1 MDEQVLNPVLPIT
14 DLQGSDKEMLDQLLA
29 ETFPYFIEQTNPV
42 TGLIADK
49 TQTGSP
55 ASISVIGLGLSCY
68 IIGVQRG
75 LMTREEAVSKT
86 LSILLFFYNST
97 QGQEENASGYKGF
110 YYHFLDMQTG
120 RRAWTSEV
128 STIDTALFIAG
139 ALSSAAYFTGD
150 NQQEAEIRQ
159 VADQLYR
166 RIDWQWA
173 LNGETTISHGW
184 KPEVGF
190 LRYRWN
196 KQLSEAHLLY
206 MLALG
211 SPTFPIQPEGYHR
224 WTSTFEWIKKYG
236 IEYNYAGPLFIHQ
249 FAHLW
254 MDLKGLTDGYNK
266 KTGIDYFE
274 NSRRATHVHQQY
286 AIENP
291 KKFAHYNHLSWG
303 FTASDGPGPWYKKL
317 KGVNRTFYDYVAR
330 GAPFGPDDGTLSP
343 WAVAASIPFA
353 PEIVIPTIRHVI
365 ERLHLKAPGKY
376 GFDASFNASFPD
388 KTKNPYG
395 WVSPWRFGLNEG
407 PIIMMID
414 NYQYGFLWKLM
425 RNCGYLSNGLK
436 RAGFTGG
443 WLDTTISNS

>member
-14 DLQGSDKEMLDQLLA
+14 DPQGSDKEMLDQLLA
-29 ETFPYFIEQTNPV
+29 ETLPYFIEQTNPV
-42 TGLIADK
+42 NGLIADK

-55 ASISVIGLGLSCY
+55 ASIAVIGFGLSCY

-86 LSILLFFYNST
+86 LSILSFFYNSK
-97 QGQEENASGYKGF
+97 QGQEENASGYRGF

-139 ALSSAAYFTGD
+139 VLSSAHYFTGD
-150 NQQEAEIRQ
+150 NKQEAEIREL
-159 VADQLYR
+159 ADQLYR

-173 LNGETTISHGW
+173 LNGETTLSHGW

-206 MLALG
+206 ILAMG
-211 SPTFPIQPEGYHR
+211 SPTFPIKPEGYHR
-224 WTSTFEWIKKYG
+224 WTASFEWIKKYD

-254 MDLKGLTDGYNK
+254 MDLKGLTDDYNK

-274 NSRRATHVHQQY
+274 NSRRATRVHQQY

-291 KKFAHYNHLSWG
+291 KKFSHYNHLSWG
-303 FTASDGPGPWYKKL
+303 FTASDGPGPAYKKL
-317 KGVNRTFYDYVAR
+317 KGVNRTFYDYV
-330 GAPFGPDDGTLSP
+330 GELLKIDTGC
-343 WAVAASIPFA
+343 
-353 PEIVIPTIRHVI
+353 IV
-365 ERLHLKAPGKY
+365 
-376 GFDASFNASFPD
+376 
-388 KTKNPYG
+388 
-395 WVSPWRFGLNEG
+395 
-407 PIIMMID
+407 
-414 NYQYGFLWKLM
+414 
-425 RNCGYLSNGLK
+425 
-436 RAGFTGG
+436 GFTGTIDYDIQVIG
-443 WLDTTISNS
+443 GIKNSLFGGEGLFFAILRGPGTVWIQTLPISRLAGRILQYATTSRREEGSMLGGLGNLLDGDG